1 MTLGK
6 KRTQRD
12 GDMAKKL
19 NPKAPRLLA
28 DIGGTNAR
36 FALQAPG
43 REPQHVAVFRS
54 RDYKG
59 LGTALK
65 EYLKRFTPDPA
76 PYQAA
81 FAVASPIDGDV
92 IDFTNSPW
100 SFSIERLRRALRL
113 ERLEVI
119 NDFAAVAL
127 AIPDLPHEDKRKMGR
142 GKRVPAA
149 PVAVLGP
156 GTGLGVSCLVFSET
170 GRIALATE
178 GGHVTLPAF
187 DNFEAGVLGFMR
199 REWGHVSAER
209 VLSGPGL
216 VNLYSAL
223 APVEGKPSERL
234 TPATITRR
242 ALSGTCPAC
251 THAIDMFSEMLGTV
265 ASDLALSLGAR
276 GGVYIAGGIVP
287 KMGSA
292 FKAARFRT
300 RFEDKGRFTEYMK
313 AIPTYLITHPLPAF
327 AGLAYLLDGTRG

>member
-1 MTLGK
+1 
-6 KRTQRD
+6 
-12 GDMAKKL
+12 MAERS
-19 NPKAPRLLA
+19 NSKAPRLLA

-36 FALQAPG
+36 FALQRAGESP
-43 REPQHVAVFRS
+43 RHVAVFRS
-54 RDYKG
+54 RDYRG

-65 EYLKRFTPDPA
+65 EYLARFKPEPA
-76 PYQAA
+76 PRQAA
-81 FAVASPIDGDV
+81 FAIASPIFGDE
-92 IDFTNSPW
+92 IQFTNSPW
-100 SFSIERLRRALRL
+100 SFSIERTRKALRL
-113 ERLEVI
+113 ERLDVI

-127 AIPDLPHEDKRKMGR
+127 GIPDIPPENKRKIGR
-142 GKRVPAA
+142 GKRVIDE

-170 GRIALATE
+170 GRIALDTE

-187 DNFEAGVLGFMR
+187 DNFEAGVMGFLR

-234 TPATITRR
+234 TPSTITRR

-265 ASDLALSLGAR
+265 ASNLALSVGAR
-276 GGVYIAGGIVP
+276 GGVYIGGGIVP

-292 FKAARFRT
+292 FKGARFRS
-300 RFEDKGRFTEYMK
+300 RFEDKGRFSGYMQ
-313 AIPTYLITHPLPAF
+313 AIPTYVITDPHPAF
-327 AGLAYLLDGTRG
+327 LGLAYHLDRSTT

>member
-1 MTLGK
+1 
-6 KRTQRD
+6 
-12 GDMAKKL
+12 MAELPSSKI
-19 NPKAPRLLA
+19 PRLLA

-36 FALQAPG
+36 FALQQPG
-43 REPQHVAVFRS
+43 GSLRHVTVFRS

-59 LGTALK
+59 LETALK
-65 EYLKRFTPDPA
+65 DYLSRLKPNPA
-76 PYQAA
+76 PHQAA

-92 IDFTNSPW
+92 VEFTNSPW
-100 SFSIERLRRALRL
+100 TFSIERIRKTLRL
-113 ERLEVI
+113 EQLKVV
-119 NDFAAVAL
+119 NDFQAVAL
-127 AIPDLPHEDKRKMGR
+127 AIPDLPHESKRKIGG
-142 GKRVPAA
+142 GKRVPGA

-156 GTGLGVSCLVFSET
+156 GTGLGVSCLVFADT

-178 GGHVTLPAF
+178 GGHVTLSAF
-187 DNFEAGVLGFMR
+187 DNFEAGVMGFLR

-251 THAIDMFSEMLGTV
+251 THAIDMFVEMLGTV
-265 ASDLALSLGAR
+265 ASNLALSVGAR

-292 FKAARFRT
+292 FKTARFRS
-300 RFEDKGRFTEYMK
+300 RFEDKGRFSDYMR
-313 AIPTYLITHPLPAF
+313 AIPTYLIKDPHPAF
-327 AGLAYLLDGTRG
+327 LGLAYLLDRSAA